1 MKTMSKQ
8 LMDRTNVTKV
18 EFIDTSQEC
27 IKMMTKLSKDALKEG
42 GKVVTNILKK
52 EIPVKRGYLQKAVTA
67 WAKIDFKTGQPY
79 LEVGYLS
86 RSRMRKKYGIKY
98 FVNPTW
104 FEFGVKPHNIRTLQL
119 KQGAKFLSYELHD
132 NSHKFGYSVQHPG
145 MSNKNFLRNTA
156 FENVNE
162 INNAIQEKLKELE
175 SYVLTQGMKI
185 DLGGDEEIE

>member
-1 MKTMSKQ
+1 
-8 LMDRTNVTKV
+8 MDRTNVTKV

-104 FEFGVKPHNIRTLQL
+104 FEFGTKPHQIQT
-119 KQGAKFLSYELHD
+119 KQSKSGGRLSYELHD
-132 NSHKFGYSVQHPG
+132 NRTKYGYSVQHPG
-145 MSNKNFLRNTA
+145 MKSKNFLRNTA
-156 FENVNE
+156 YENITE
-162 INNAIQEKLKELE
+162 IQNAIQEELGKLEE
-175 SYVLTQGMKI
+175 YTISQGMNI
-185 DLGGDEEIE
+185 DLGGDEEID